1 MTNYG
6 SFNIVDKLILNQNM
20 YLNLNM
26 GEFSL

>member
-6 SFNIVDKLILNQNM
+6 SFNIVNKLILNQNM